1 MSYYI
6 KSKDGKIY
14 SDTIAGGTPFKE
26 AIVVNEVR
34 LDYPD
39 KDVGGDN
46 PYSTDGYN
54 YWIGDNIYNSRFLV
68 PYVAIKDASRP
79 LIYRCATAYGATSID
94 EVDIGVNVFPEYY
107 RPIAICS
114 YKTRRNTY
122 EITKDKSSD
131 YPVMYFPVRHQTV
144 VQKELY
150 KGDKSMI
157 SHCDRTKGNTLY
169 YYISENQKC
178 LNSRWDSKWGPYA
191 TDAHNVDSKNAI
203 LRCTGSWIHDGDLT
217 AAGNPFYSDVQIQNN
232 YLQFF
237 KQFFEYSDNDMF
249 GFSALSGKPET
260 SDKNRLT
267 YFRLNIDEIKN
278 KGNKLTLKYYWN
290 YLYKN
295 DSQMRTNYNVYGLDK
310 PFVFNYWIGDDEEW
324 PVSTDTIYGY
334 KLNENLKSSLV
345 NGVNTCEGVNTK
357 YTFNMDDNT
366 QKDPW
371 NDVETYNNLW
381 INWVNKGNDGKE
393 KNMVLLKVANNNSAL
408 FTKSALCDM
417 SVGNIGHTSY
427 SAMLAGKRYVV
438 NAGDFGSTDYLICI
452 PKNDCPK
459 GTLLELNLF
468 NEIHN
473 IAEYAL
479 SALKDTQ
486 CYENYTAHFT
496 EQKFLKDQTNWG
508 DYSANFLPY
517 LRTDSNNCIF
527 ENTWYGCYFNQYTTD
542 TTPKL
547 VYKMWTS
554 SLMPVFN
561 NSCNLNKNDTTDIYR
576 LEDDTNYLYSA
587 NKNYWCATPS
597 WEPMYAGEYIKVY
610 HYDETTQTI
619 YYNFGKLSANISA
632 QYSAPAAEVIQK
644 LENGGIYK
652 DMKLDEIIPKI
663 YNYLTANNFFAI
675 ANMTKFDPTKS
686 YTNGS
691 VVYDKITKYT
701 ANCFI
706 KAGYNLNSIAWNE
719 NLFNP
724 INSTVLEPKLSA
736 NTSYNYAG
744 SASYT
749 IDLTNETNKK
759 YLYVA
764 NPTTILLTPS
774 ANGMEACDSIITDFK
789 LVYEATN

>member
-54 YWIGDNIYNSRFLV
+54 YWIGDNVYNSRYIV

-79 LIYRCATAYGATSID
+79 LIYGGATAYGATSID

-122 EITKDKSSD
+122 EITKDNNSD
-131 YPVMYFPVRHQTV
+131 YPVLYFPVRHQTL

-150 KGDKSMI
+150 NGEKSMI

-178 LNSRWDSKWGPYA
+178 LNSRWDSKWGPYQR
-191 TDAHNVDSKNAI
+191 DAHNVDPDDTVLMCHN
-203 LRCTGSWIHDGDLT
+203 SWIHDGDT
-217 AAGNPFYSDVQIQNN
+217 YAAGETFHSDVKIQNN
-232 YLQFF
+232 NLQFF
-237 KQFFEYSDNDMF
+237 KQLFEARDNDMF
-249 GFSALSGKPET
+249 GYTGIKMPDGTGTKNET
-260 SDKNRLT
+260 RLT
-267 YFRLNIDEIKN
+267 YFRLNIDEIKS

-295 DSQMRTNYNVYGLDK
+295 DSQMRTNYDVYGLDK
-310 PFVFNYWIGDDEEW
+310 PFVFNYWTGDDDEW
-324 PVSTDTIYGY
+324 PVSTDTNYGY

-381 INWVNKGNDGKE
+381 INWVNKGNDGDE

-408 FTKSALCDM
+408 FTKGALGGM
-417 SVGNIGHTSY
+417 SVGNIGTTSY

-438 NAGDFGSTDYLICI
+438 NFGNPDYRICV
-452 PKNDCPK
+452 PKNNCPK
-459 GTLLELNLF
+459 GTPLTESLF

-473 IAEYAL
+473 LSEYAL
-479 SALKDTQ
+479 SALKETQ

-496 EQKFLKDQTNWG
+496 EQEFLKDQNKWG
-508 DYSANFLPY
+508 NYSANFLPY

-527 ENTWYGCYFNQYTTD
+527 ENTWYGCYFNQYTTN

-547 VYKMWTS
+547 VYKMWES

-561 NSCNLNKNDTTDIYR
+561 TSSNLNKNDTTDIYR
-576 LEDDTNYLYSA
+576 LEGDTNYLYSA
-587 NKNYWCATPS
+587 AKNYWHTQPS
-597 WEPMYAGEYIKVY
+597 LKPMYAGEYIKVY
-610 HYDETTQTI
+610 NHYDETTKTL

-632 QYSAPAAEVIQK
+632 QYDVPAAEVIQK
-644 LENGGIYK
+644 LENSGIYK
-652 DMKLDEIIPKI
+652 DMKPEEIDPLIMT
-663 YNYLTANNFFAI
+663 YLTTNNFFAT
-675 ANMTKFDPTKS
+675 ANMPKFDPTKS
-686 YTNGS
+686 YTNDS

-724 INSTVLEPKLSA
+724 LNSTVLKPKLSA

-749 IDLTNETNKK
+749 IDLTNETKK

-764 NPTTILLTPS
+764 NPTTILLTTA

>member
-34 LDYPD
+34 LDYPN
-39 KDVGGDN
+39 KDTAGDN

-54 YWIGDNIYNSRFLV
+54 SWIGDNVYNSRYIV

-79 LIYRCATAYGATSID
+79 LIYGGATAYGATSID

-122 EITKDKSSD
+122 EITKDKNSD
-131 YPVMYFPVRHQTV
+131 YPVLYFPVRHQTV

-150 KGDKSMI
+150 NGEKPMI

-203 LRCTGSWIHDGDLT
+203 LRCTGTWIHDGYTT

-237 KQFFEYSDNDMF
+237 KQLFEYSDNDMF
-249 GFSALSGKPET
+249 GFSAFKKTEEPET

-267 YFRLNIDEIKN
+267 YFRLNIDEI

-295 DSQMRTNYNVYGLDK
+295 DSQMRTNYDVYGLDK
-310 PFVFNYWIGDDEEW
+310 PFVFNYWTGDDEEW
-324 PVSTDTIYGY
+324 PVSTDTTYGY

-371 NDVETYNNLW
+371 NDVETYNNIW
-381 INWVNKGNDGKE
+381 INWVNKGNDGDE
-393 KNMVLLKVANNNSAL
+393 KNMVLLEVANHNSAL
-408 FTKSALCDM
+408 FTKGALAGM
-417 SVGNIGHTSY
+417 SVGNIGTTSY

-438 NAGDFGSTDYLICI
+438 NFGSPDYRICV
-452 PKNDCPK
+452 PKNDCSK
-459 GTLLELNLF
+459 GTLLEQSLF

-473 IAEYAL
+473 LSEYAL
-479 SALKDTQ
+479 SSLKDTQ

-496 EQKFLKDQTNWG
+496 EQEFLKDQNNWG

-527 ENTWYGCYFNQYTTD
+527 ENTWQGCYFNQYTTN

-547 VYKMWTS
+547 VYKYQ
-554 SLMPVFN
+554 LYHFY
-561 NSCNLNKNDTTDIYR
+561 L
-576 LEDDTNYLYSA
+576 NYL
-587 NKNYWCATPS
+587 
-597 WEPMYAGEYIKVY
+597 
-610 HYDETTQTI
+610 
-619 YYNFGKLSANISA
+619 
-632 QYSAPAAEVIQK
+632 
-644 LENGGIYK
+644 
-652 DMKLDEIIPKI
+652 
-663 YNYLTANNFFAI
+663 
-675 ANMTKFDPTKS
+675 
-686 YTNGS
+686 
-691 VVYDKITKYT
+691 KY
-701 ANCFI
+701 
-706 KAGYNLNSIAWNE
+706 
-719 NLFNP
+719 
-724 INSTVLEPKLSA
+724 
-736 NTSYNYAG
+736 
-744 SASYT
+744 
-749 IDLTNETNKK
+749 
-759 YLYVA
+759 
-764 NPTTILLTPS
+764 
-774 ANGMEACDSIITDFK
+774 
-789 LVYEATN
+789 

>member
-1 MSYYI
+1 
-6 KSKDGKIY
+6 
-14 SDTIAGGTPFKE
+14 
-26 AIVVNEVR
+26 
-34 LDYPD
+34 
-39 KDVGGDN
+39 
-46 PYSTDGYN
+46 
-54 YWIGDNIYNSRFLV
+54 
-68 PYVAIKDASRP
+68 
-79 LIYRCATAYGATSID
+79 
-94 EVDIGVNVFPEYY
+94 
-107 RPIAICS
+107 
-114 YKTRRNTY
+114 
-122 EITKDKSSD
+122 
-131 YPVMYFPVRHQTV
+131 
-144 VQKELY
+144 
-150 KGDKSMI
+150 MI

-178 LNSRWDSKWGPYA
+178 LNARWYNKWGPYPY
-191 TDAHNVDSKNAI
+191 DAHEVDPNDTVLKCHS
-203 LRCTGSWIHDGDLT
+203 SWIHDGDT
-217 AAGNPFYSDVQIQNN
+217 SAAGETFHSDVKIQNKN
-232 YLQFF
+232 LQFF
-237 KQFFEYSDNDMF
+237 KQLFEARDNDMF
-249 GFSALSGKPET
+249 GYTGIKMPDGTGTKTET
-260 SDKNRLT
+260 RLT
-267 YFRLNIDEIKN
+267 YFRLNIDEIKS

-295 DSQMRTNYNVYGLDK
+295 DSQMRTNYDVYGLDK
-310 PFVFNYWIGDDEEW
+310 PFVFNYWTGDAEEW
-324 PVSTDTIYGY
+324 PVSTDTTYGY

-381 INWVNKGNDGKE
+381 INWVNKGNDGDE

-408 FTKSALCDM
+408 FTKGALGGM
-417 SVGNIGHTSY
+417 SVGNIGTTSY

-438 NAGDFGSTDYLICI
+438 NFGSPDYRICI

-459 GTLLELNLF
+459 GTLLEQNLF

-473 IAEYAL
+473 LSEYAL
-479 SALKDTQ
+479 SSLKETQ

-496 EQKFLKDQTNWG
+496 EQKFLKDQNNWG

-527 ENTWYGCYFNQYTTD
+527 ENTWYGCYFNQYTTN

-561 NSCNLNKNDTTDIYR
+561 TSSNLNKNDTTDIYR
-576 LEDDTNYLYSA
+576 LEGDTNYLYSA
-587 NKNYWCATPS
+587 NKNYWCTTPS
-597 WEPMYAGEYIKVY
+597 WKPMYAGEYIKVFN
-610 HYDETTQTI
+610 HYDETTQTM

-632 QYSAPAAEVIQK
+632 QYLVPEAEVIQK

-652 DMKLDEIIPKI
+652 DMELEEITPKI
-663 YNYLTANNFFAI
+663 YNYLTSNNFFAI
-675 ANMTKFDPTKS
+675 ANMPKFDPTKS

-749 IDLTNETNKK
+749 IDLTNETKK

>member
-39 KDVGGDN
+39 KDVAGAEPYYTDGNNSWKGDN
-46 PYSTDGYN
+46 A
-54 YWIGDNIYNSRFLV
+54 YNSRYLV

-79 LIYRCATAYGATSID
+79 LIYGGATAYGATSID
-94 EVDIGVNVFPEYY
+94 EVDIGVNYFPEYY

-122 EITKDKSSD
+122 EITKDKNSD
-131 YPVMYFPVRHQTV
+131 YPVLYFPIRHQTV

-150 KGDKSMI
+150 KGEKSMI

-203 LRCTGSWIHDGDLT
+203 LRCYISWIHDGDLT

-237 KQFFEYSDNDMF
+237 KQLFDYRDNDMF
-249 GFSALSGKPET
+249 GFSASKKTENPET

-295 DSQMRTNYNVYGLDK
+295 DSQMRTNYDVYGLDK
-310 PFVFNYWIGDDEEW
+310 PFVFNYWTGDDEEW
-324 PVSTDTIYGY
+324 PVSTDTTYGY

-357 YTFNMDDNT
+357 YTFNMDDDT

-381 INWVNKGNDGKE
+381 INWVNKGNDGDE

-408 FTKSALCDM
+408 FTKGALGDM
-417 SVGNIGHTSY
+417 SVGNIGTTSY

-438 NAGDFGSTDYLICI
+438 NFGNPDYRICV
-452 PKNDCPK
+452 PKNDCPI
-459 GTLLELNLF
+459 GTSLTESLF

-473 IAEYAL
+473 LSEYAL
-479 SALKDTQ
+479 SSLKETQ

-496 EQKFLKDQTNWG
+496 EQKFLKDQNNWG

-527 ENTWYGCYFNQYTTD
+527 ENTWYGCYFNQYTTN

-547 VYKMWTS
+547 VYKMWDAKVVS
-554 SLMPVFN
+554 QFN
-561 NSCNLNKNDTTDIYR
+561 PSVNDLIKNDNESIYSLAGDTT
-576 LEDDTNYLYSA
+576 NLYSA
-587 NKNYWCATPS
+587 NNTTYYNAPPS
-597 WEPMYAGEYIKVY
+597 WKKLYAGDYLKVVKEYDSSVQKLTY
-610 HYDETTQTI
+610 S
-619 YYNFGKLSANISA
+619 FGKLTADIES
-632 QYSAPAAEVIQK
+632 QYSIPLTEIYEKMQVIYSN
-644 LENGGIYK
+644 EYDDVIC
-652 DMKLDEIIPKI
+652 PKI
-663 YNYLTANNFFAI
+663 YNYLTANNFFAT
-675 ANMTKFDPTKS
+675 ANMTQFDPTKS

-724 INSTVLEPKLSA
+724 LNSTVLKPKLSA

-749 IDLTNETNKK
+749 IDLTNETKK
-759 YLYVA
+759 YIYVA

>member
-39 KDVGGDN
+39 KDVAGDN

-54 YWIGDNIYNSRFLV
+54 SWIGDNVYNSRYIV

-79 LIYRCATAYGATSID
+79 LIYGGATDYGATSID
-94 EVDIGVNVFPEYY
+94 EVDIGVNYFPEYY

-122 EITKDKSSD
+122 EIKKEESSD
-131 YPVMYFPVRHQTV
+131 NPVLYFPVRHQTV

-150 KGDKSMI
+150 NGEKPMI

-178 LNSRWDSKWGPYA
+178 LNSRWDSKWGPYPR
-191 TDAHNVDSKNAI
+191 DAHNVDTDDTVLMCDSNW
-203 LRCTGSWIHDGDLT
+203 LYLGDPS
-217 AAGNPFYSDVQIQNN
+217 AAANPFYSDVQIQNN

-237 KQFFEYSDNDMF
+237 KQCFEAKDNDMF
-249 GFSALSGKPET
+249 GYTEIKMPET
-260 SDKNRLT
+260 VSNKDRLT

-295 DSQMRTNYNVYGLDK
+295 DSQMRTNYDVYGLDK
-310 PFVFNYWIGDDEEW
+310 PFVFNYWTGDDEEW
-324 PVSTDTIYGY
+324 PVSTDTTYGY

-357 YTFNMDDNT
+357 YTFNMDDDT

-381 INWVNKGNDGKE
+381 INWVNKGNDGDE

-408 FTKSALCDM
+408 FTKGALGGM
-417 SVGNIGHTSY
+417 SVGNIGTTSY

-438 NAGDFGSTDYLICI
+438 NFGSPDYRICV

-459 GTLLELNLF
+459 GTSLTESLF

-473 IAEYAL
+473 LSEYAL

-496 EQKFLKDQTNWG
+496 EQEFLKDQYNWG

-517 LRTDSNNCIF
+517 LRTDTNNCIF
-527 ENTWYGCYFNQYTTD
+527 ENTWYGCYFNQYTTN

-554 SLMPVFN
+554 SLMPLFN
-561 NSCNLNKNDTTDIYR
+561 TSSNLNKNDITDIYR
-576 LEDDTNYLYSA
+576 LEGDTNYLYSA
-587 NKNYWCATPS
+587 NKNYWCTPPS
-597 WEPMYAGEYIKVY
+597 LKPMYAGEYIKVY
-610 HYDETTQTI
+610 NHYDETTQTM

-632 QYSAPAAEVIQK
+632 QYSVPETEVIQK

-652 DMKLDEIIPKI
+652 DMKLEEITPKI
-663 YNYLTANNFFAI
+663 YNYLTTNNFFAI
-675 ANMTKFDPTKS
+675 ANMPKFDPTKS

-724 INSTVLEPKLSA
+724 NNSTVLEPKLSA
-736 NTSYNYAG
+736 NKSYNYAG

-749 IDLTNETNKK
+749 IDLTNETKK

-764 NPTTILLTPS
+764 NPTTILLTTA

>member
-39 KDVGGDN
+39 KDVAGAE
-46 PYSTDGYN
+46 PYYTDGYN
-54 YWIGDNIYNSRFLV
+54 SWKGDNAYNSRYLV

-79 LIYRCATAYGATSID
+79 LIYGGATAYGATSID
-94 EVDIGVNVFPEYY
+94 EVDIGVNYFPEYY

-131 YPVMYFPVRHQTV
+131 YPVLYFPVRHQTII
-144 VQKELY
+144 QKELY
-150 KGDKSMI
+150 NGDKSMI

-178 LNSRWDSKWGPYA
+178 LNSRWDSKWGPYPG
-191 TDAHNVDSKNAI
+191 DAHNVDPNDTVLYCDS
-203 LRCTGSWIHDGDLT
+203 SWIHDGDLT
-217 AAGNPFYSDVQIQNN
+217 AAANPFYSDVKIQNN
-232 YLQFF
+232 NLHFF
-237 KQFFEYSDNDMF
+237 KQLFDTKDNDMF
-249 GFSALSGKPET
+249 GYTEIKMPE
-260 SDKNRLT
+260 SVSNKNRLT
-267 YFRLNIDEIKN
+267 YFRLNIDEIKS

-295 DSQMRTNYNVYGLDK
+295 DSQMRTNYDVYGLDK
-310 PFVFNYWIGDDEEW
+310 PFVFNYWTGDTEEW
-324 PVSTDTIYGY
+324 PVSTDTNYGY

-357 YTFNMDDNT
+357 YTFNMDDDT

-381 INWVNKGNDGKE
+381 INWVNKGNDGEE

-408 FTKSALCDM
+408 FTTGALGGM
-417 SVGNIGHTSY
+417 SVGSIGNTSY

-438 NAGDFGSTDYLICI
+438 QFGSPDYRICV
-452 PKNDCPK
+452 PKNDCPIK
-459 GTLLELNLF
+459 TPLTESLF
-468 NEIHN
+468 KEIHN
-473 IAEYAL
+473 LSEYAL

-496 EQKFLKDQTNWG
+496 EQKFLKDQNNWG

-517 LRTDSNNCIF
+517 LRTNTNNCVF
-527 ENTWYGCYFNQYTTD
+527 ENTWYGCYFNQYTSNSS
-542 TTPKL
+542 PKL
-547 VYKMWTS
+547 VYKMWDAKVVS
-554 SLMPVFN
+554 QFN
-561 NSCNLNKNDTTDIYR
+561 PSVNDLIKNDNESIYSLAGDTT
-576 LEDDTNYLYSA
+576 NLYSA
-587 NKNYWCATPS
+587 NNTTYYSDPPS
-597 WEPMYAGEYIKVY
+597 WKKVYAGDYMKVVKD
-610 HYDETTQTI
+610 YDSSVQKLT
-619 YYNFGKLSANISA
+619 YSFGKLTADIESQYNIPLTEIYEKM
-632 QYSAPAAEVIQK
+632 QVIYSNEYDEVIC
-644 LENGGIYK
+644 
-652 DMKLDEIIPKI
+652 PKI
-663 YNYLTANNFFAI
+663 YNYLTANNFFAT
-675 ANMTKFDPTKS
+675 ASMTQFDPTKS

-701 ANCFI
+701 ANCFV

-724 INSTVLEPKLSA
+724 LNSTVLASKLSA
-736 NTSYNYAG
+736 DITYNYAG

-749 IDLTNETNKK
+749 IDLTNETKQ

-764 NPTTILLTPS
+764 NPTTILLTPITD
-774 ANGMEACDSIITDFK
+774 MTDCDNIITDFK
-789 LVYEATN
+789 MVYEATN